1 MSTFHVDA
9 IEIPQGNKAASP
21 GQSVCCDSQVG
32 VLTGVPLVK
41 NSPRAPLGPSDVLID
56 GMPFSGMAM
65 DRQKSAP
72 ASNEICQGQF
82 TSPHKIKHSYFS

>member
-1 MSTFHVDA
+1 
-9 IEIPQGNKAASP
+9 
-21 GQSVCCDSQVG
+21 
-32 VLTGVPLVK
+32 
-41 NSPRAPLGPSDVLID
+41 LID